1 MGPVWSPETARSPRM
16 HFLLLQ
22 FKRIGDLVLTAPAL
36 AALRAQFP
44 AARITLATTETCA
57 PLAPLFPHLDTTLVL
72 PRSGPGLAFWKMLLT
87 LRPDACLD
95 FTGTDRS
102 ALASWISRAPQRL
115 AFSAPPR
122 FRTRAYTRLVESPV
136 RERHTVDHHLQLL
149 TGLHPA
155 AAPHEPNA
163 PHLLLPPTE
172 SAAVHSLL
180 GPDPFVV
187 LHPGTARPEK
197 FWAPD
202 HWAALAREIQ
212 NQFRIRVV
220 LTGGSDPF
228 EQDHLQ
234 RIHAASPGSCVD
246 LSGKIPLS
254 TFAAVL
260 ASARLVVSTDT
271 AALHLASAF
280 RVPQIALFGPTNPFH
295 WRPRHPQAMVFSAAH
310 PDTPMSAFEPR
321 MKGAP
326 MDGIQVG
333 PVARCAAELLEV
345 SLRP

>member
-1 MGPVWSPETARSPRM
+1 M
-16 HFLLLQ
+16 HFLFLQ
-22 FKRIGDLVLTAPAL
+22 LKRIGDLVLTAPAL
-36 AALRAQFP
+36 AALRVQFP
-44 AARITLATTETCA
+44 KARITLATTETCA
-57 PLAPLFPHLDTTLVL
+57 PLTPLFPHLDTTLVL
-72 PRSGPGLAFWKMLLT
+72 PRSGPGLAFWKTLLA

-102 ALASWISRAPQRL
+102 ALAAWISRAPQRL

-122 FRTRAYTRLVESPV
+122 FRMRAYTRLIDSPV

-149 TGLHPA
+149 TGLTPPA
-155 AAPHEPNA
+155 AAQEPDS
-163 PHLLLPPTE
+163 PHLVLPPAE
-172 SAAVHSLL
+172 SAAVHRLL
-180 GPDPFVV
+180 GQDPFVV

-197 FWAPD
+197 FWVPNR
-202 HWAALAREIQ
+202 WAALAREIQ
-212 NQFRIRVV
+212 NQFQIRVV

-228 EQDHLQ
+228 EQEHLQ
-234 RIHAASPGSCVD
+234 RIHAAIPGSCMD

-310 PDTPMSAFEPR
+310 PDAPMAAFEPR

-326 MDGIQVG
+326 MDRIQAG
-333 PVARCAAELLEV
+333 PVARCASELLAV